1 MDKPKYSLV
10 LSDEEFCGDS
20 DDLNSETDLINSSC
34 DNLATDDTLYVN
46 ESGRLLF
53 RAKIALPQKYHGDK
67 TSSSEFYKAKDL
79 KEIDEIYNHYDNH
92 LINTEDNTS
101 KIDGSQNFKLSD
113 EICRKFEALSKEAS
127 EFSLVDKDSVK
138 EKLQS
143 TIEKG
148 KHVKNQQFIWTQ
160 LLGLRIFMQN
170 ILNATN
176 QLPPFPILSYI
187 NGDRDLL
194 TETYRDLVNLLVDI
208 HKLQESMCN
217 SNSTILDFL
226 LCGTLNE
233 NELWLDDDLL
243 SNKSGEEPELN
254 INKNKRE
261 RYDDGFWRK
270 YDVLPRKTLKWC
282 LDIAD
287 EWKKSTQIEVQ
298 RNFRALD
305 QPISVQLRHNLTDKN
320 RLIQKCHPNLSTAN
334 FIGSDIIRNGNFS
347 NILETLVQDIFDDT
361 DFFVTLLKDVVS
373 NKTDMNMKNSLN
385 ISSIYNRGT
394 RKVNDVDR
402 RASKGRKIRYVP
414 IKKLENFMTAIPI
427 NPNISYLPGAND
439 EEFVNCLM
447 SGLLVS

>member
-1 MDKPKYSLV
+1 MNKPKYSLV
-10 LSDEEFCGDS
+10 LSDEEFCDSS
-20 DDLNSETDLINSSC
+20 DDVDSEADLINSSYN
-34 DNLATDDTLYVN
+34 NLATDNTLYADN
-46 ESGRLLF
+46 GRLRF

-79 KEIDEIYNHYDNH
+79 KKVDEVYNHYDDH

-101 KIDGSQNFKLSD
+101 KIDSSQNFKLSD

-127 EFSLVDKDSVK
+127 EFSLIDKNNVK
-138 EKLQS
+138 EKLQN

-187 NGDRDLL
+187 NGNQDLL
-194 TETYRDLVNLLVDI
+194 TETYRDLANLLVDI

-217 SNSTILDFL
+217 SNNTISNFL
-226 LCGTLNE
+226 LYGTLNE
-233 NELWLDDDLL
+233 NELWSDNDLL
-243 SNKSGEEPELN
+243 SNKFGEEPESN

-261 RYDDGFWRK
+261 RYNDEFWRK
-270 YDVLPRKTLKWC
+270 YDALPRKTLKWC

-287 EWKKSTQIEVQ
+287 EWKKNTQIEVQ
-298 RNFRALD
+298 RNFRVLD

-320 RLIQKCHPNLSTAN
+320 RLIQKCHPNPSTAN
-334 FIGSDIIRNGNFS
+334 FISSDILRNRNFS
-347 NILETLVQDIFDDT
+347 NILESLVQDIFDDT
-361 DFFVTLLKDVVS
+361 DFFVILLKDIVF
-373 NKTDMNMKNSLN
+373 NKTDMDIKNSLRT
-385 ISSIYNRGT
+385 SSIYNRGA

-439 EEFVNCLM
+439 EEFVDCLM